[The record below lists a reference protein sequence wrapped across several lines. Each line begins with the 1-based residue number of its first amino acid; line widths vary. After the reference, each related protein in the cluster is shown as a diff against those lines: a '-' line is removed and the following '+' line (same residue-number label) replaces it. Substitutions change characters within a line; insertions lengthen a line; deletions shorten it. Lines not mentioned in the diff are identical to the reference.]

1 MMQVNSLSLKTIYM
15 INDETI
21 YMINDDVHY
30 QEAQTFETE
39 ES

>member
-1 MMQVNSLSLKTIYM
+1 MQVNSLSLK
-15 INDETI
+15 TI